1 MFEGE
6 GRSFYIHWDST
17 YSSYLEPLYRL
28 LKKATHT
35 ITFLHLCSQC
45 KSLLCK
51 LQVLPVHSI
60 YKFQVSSFVFDHFN
74 NLLLPPLSLQ
84 FNCDYRDSQTR
95 SRFNLHKSF
104 LRYQFAICYQAPNY
118 IWIEIPINVRNKF
131 YQVKDFT
138 IGRTGNSQKIP
149 SSRWESTLRPSVI

>member
-35 ITFLHLCSQC
+35 ITFLHLCPQS

-51 LQVLPVHSI
+51 LKVLPVHSI
-60 YKFQVSSFVFDHFN
+60 YKFQVSSFVFAHFN
-74 NLLLPPLSLQ
+74 HLLPPLSLQ

-118 IWIEIPINVRNKF
+118 IWIDIPINVRNKF
-131 YQVKDFT
+131 TKWKILRLDAQGTRK
-138 IGRTGNSQKIP
+138 KIP
-149 SSRWESTLRPSVI
+149 SSRWESTVRPSVI